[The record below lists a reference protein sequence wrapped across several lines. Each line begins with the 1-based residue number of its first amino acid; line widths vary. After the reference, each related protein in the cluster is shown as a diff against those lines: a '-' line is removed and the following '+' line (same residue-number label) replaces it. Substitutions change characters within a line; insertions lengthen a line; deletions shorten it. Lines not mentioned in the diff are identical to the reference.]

1 MKIIEPKEY
10 TQFSS
15 EIKSDF
21 EIDGFASMKNVI
33 PSLLIENFKDEI
45 STIFSFIKEGE
56 NNDDIFDII
65 NEINQYDQTKLYH
78 LNLNINLM
86 SSWLPIITY
95 LKNFNE
101 LIFGSS
107 QILNIGNY
115 LLFGLPKDD
124 RLVYDFHQE
133 SNYMPG
139 FGIRLLNYHFAFF
152 TKSDEKVEP
161 CNIFRSI
168 FH

>member
-65 NEINQYDQTKLYH
+65 NEINQCVIPIRT
-78 LNLNINLM
+78 INY
-86 SSWLPIITY
+86 W
-95 LKNFNE
+95 
-101 LIFGSS
+101 
-107 QILNIGNY
+107 
-115 LLFGLPKDD
+115 
-124 RLVYDFHQE
+124 H
-133 SNYMPG
+133 
-139 FGIRLLNYHFAFF
+139 
-152 TKSDEKVEP
+152 
-161 CNIFRSI
+161 C
-168 FH
+168 